1 MLKTYLHNG
10 IRILYN
16 SENSFNFNMH
26 KAHFHDE
33 YEIYYLINGSRQL
46 YINDK
51 VYPLCSGSLAFV
63 DGEDMHRTFSA
74 NNEPHT
80 RFVVCIKKAKL
91 EKEFTD
97 LTKPFLTG
105 GAFTLTLSQQ
115 KEIQKLIDMIIK
127 ECEGNG
133 FMQHEAIYSLVTKL
147 FIDMS
152 RLYCKTDSIL
162 NDCCDKVVSII
173 DYINA
178 HYGEK
183 FSLEDISLSCNIS
196 ISHLTRLFKNS
207 TGYSIVEYTN
217 NLRIKKAAELIKNT
231 PLSISE
237 IAQKVGFSSFSY
249 FGKMFLECFGVSPL
263 KYRKS

>member
-1 MLKTYLHNG
+1 MKTYLHNG

-16 SENSFNFNMH
+16 TENFARFNMH

-33 YEIYYLINGSRQL
+33 YELYYLINGSRQF

-51 VYPLCSGSLAFV
+51 VYPLNSGSLAFV
-63 DGEDMHRTFSA
+63 DGEDMHRTFAS

-80 RFVVCIKKAKL
+80 RFVVCIKKDRL
-91 EKEFTD
+91 NKEFND
-97 LTKPFLTG
+97 LSKPFQTG
-105 GAFTLTLSQQ
+105 GALALSLNQQ
-115 KEIQKLIDMIIK
+115 KEIEELINMIKK
-127 ECEGNG
+127 ECERGG
-133 FMQHEAIYSLVTKL
+133 FMHHEAISALVTKL
-147 FIDMS
+147 FIDTS
-152 RLYCKTDSIL
+152 RLFCESTTIV
-162 NDCCDKVVSII
+162 NDCNGKVAEII

-183 FSLEDISLSCNIS
+183 FSLDDISLNCNIS

-237 IAQKVGFSSFSY
+237 IAQKVGFASFSY
-249 FGKMFLECFGVSPL
+249 FGRLFSECFGVSPL
-263 KYRKS
+263 KYRNS

>member
-1 MLKTYLHNG
+1 MKTYLYNG

-16 SENSFNFNMH
+16 TESSTRFNMH

-33 YEIYYLINGSRQL
+33 YELYYLINGSRQF

-51 VYPLCSGSLAFV
+51 VYPLSSGSLAFV
-63 DGEDMHRTFSA
+63 DGEDMHRTFSS

-80 RFVVCIKKAKL
+80 RFVVCIKKDRLK
-91 EKEFTD
+91 KEFND
-97 LTKPFLTG
+97 LTAPFIKG
-105 GAFTLTLSQQ
+105 GALALNLNQQ
-115 KEIQKLIDMIIK
+115 KEIEELINMIKK
-127 ECEGNG
+127 ECENSR
-133 FMQHEAIYSLVTKL
+133 FMQHEAISVLVTKL
-147 FIDMS
+147 FIDTS
-152 RLYCKTDSIL
+152 RLFCESAAIV
-162 NDCCDKVVSII
+162 NDCNGKVAEII

-183 FSLEDISLSCNIS
+183 FSLDDISESCNIS

-231 PLSISE
+231 SLSISE
-237 IAQKVGFSSFSY
+237 IAQKVGFSNFSY